1 MSSHHGAT
9 RLVMLIH
16 VSRDGQQFGPYT
28 PEDVQAYLADGSL
41 LSTDLGWVEGTAA
54 WVPLPQLVSG
64 GAAPPPLGGRDAAGS
79 APPAAHSI
87 SPGALPIAQPIAT
100 YRCAAACF
108 RRAPRAART
117 SRRIGCLAAHPGAPP
132 LLPHA

>member
-41 LSTDLGWVEGTAA
+41 LTTDLGWVEGTAD

-64 GAAPPPLGGRDAAGS
+64 GAAPPGSRGETHGPRARGPETDAARG
-79 APPAAHSI
+79 
-87 SPGALPIAQPIAT
+87 G
-100 YRCAAACF
+100 
-108 RRAPRAART
+108 
-117 SRRIGCLAAHPGAPP
+117 
-132 LLPHA
+132 